1 MRNAHISRPQ
11 CNFPVGLIRL
21 WLLPCVWPRLWTHFW
36 EAPNLTA
43 NRISNLPL
51 LMLPPLNAKQSSE
64 LSSDSGHW
72 FHLPS
77 NRAQGFQLFQVCTSL
92 RLSHHTVAH
101 ITVAGKTELL
111 PIERAE
117 TEKETANW
125 ISGIWL
131 HKWTKLC
138 IYSLIHSS
146 IFHTTYPVQGR
157 GTRIYERE
165 KRRKMFFFIIFR
177 QTEGFKVIWGT
188 FLQSSEYP
196 PIILSN
202 QLIFLPDEAT
212 STLLERS
219 HLNCQRTRFLCFIN
233 HRILF
238 LCR

>member
-21 WLLPCVWPRLWTHFW
+21 WLLPCVWPRLWTNFW

-77 NRAQGFQLFQVCTSL
+77 NRAQGFQLIQVCTSL
-92 RLSHHTVAH
+92 RLSHHAVAH

-157 GTRIYERE
+157 GMRIYERE
-165 KRRKMFFFIIFR
+165 KRRKMFFLLYLDR
-177 QTEGFKVIWGT
+177 QKDLRSFEEHSCNRVN
-188 FLQSSEYP
+188 
-196 PIILSN
+196 IL
-202 QLIFLPDEAT
+202 
-212 STLLERS
+212 LLTY
-219 HLNCQRTRFLCFIN
+219 RTN
-233 HRILF
+233 
-238 LCR
+238 